1 MRAFH
6 KEFSLTANYQ
16 KGHGKRFKVW
26 MMKHYPKEF
35 LMHGER
41 AMGNRQDLVTMGARP
56 IYWNR
61 VFNVEFLDEA
71 LRVKGAANI
80 LQENLFTVLSSVE
93 MIASCRFFLHIL
105 HIAICLLFRWLAGN
119 THKLGHHNWG
129 ARSMGRAIDFIHSAC
144 KEIVNDV
151 PLIHDESFMFHIF
164 DELRE
169 KLPEFDE
176 YVLDA

>member
-93 MIASCRFFLHIL
+93 MIASCRFFLSYIL
-105 HIAICLLFRWLAGN
+105 LYVCL
-119 THKLGHHNWG
+119 
-129 ARSMGRAIDFIHSAC
+129 
-144 KEIVNDV
+144 
-151 PLIHDESFMFHIF
+151 F
-164 DELRE
+164 DG
-169 KLPEFDE
+169 
-176 YVLDA
+176 